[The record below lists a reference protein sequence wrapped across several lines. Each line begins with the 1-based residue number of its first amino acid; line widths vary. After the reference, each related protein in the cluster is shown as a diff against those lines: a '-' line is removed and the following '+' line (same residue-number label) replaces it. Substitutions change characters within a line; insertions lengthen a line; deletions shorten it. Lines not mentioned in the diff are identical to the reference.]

1 MAVLPGVF
9 GCSFDFAQDRLP
21 LRRTV
26 QVHLGTNTLR
36 LPGTRRKRLRCAW
49 HAHLCGLATA
59 IHEISGLNLFFSITA
74 EASLFA
80 EDIFMAAGSSP
91 PVDPKTVAQEVQKG
105 KSLEEVQRIFGIES
119 KSQVQDLY
127 VRGLRQ
133 LGEIPQFE
141 MPKAKKRSAAKVV
154 DMGYRR
160 SIGQSGSITLTRS
173 LLLEKLGFQKGDVF
187 QILRQGD
194 DLILRKVD

>member
-1 MAVLPGVF
+1 
-9 GCSFDFAQDRLP
+9 
-21 LRRTV
+21 
-26 QVHLGTNTLR
+26 
-36 LPGTRRKRLRCAW
+36 
-49 HAHLCGLATA
+49 
-59 IHEISGLNLFFSITA
+59 
-74 EASLFA
+74 
-80 EDIFMAAGSSP
+80 MAAGSSP

-141 MPKAKKRSAAKVV
+141 MPKAKNRSAAKVV

-187 QILRQGD
+187 QILRH
-194 DLILRKVD
+194 LIFLFTDTWYLLKDHPTINCETSLALW

>member
-1 MAVLPGVF
+1 
-9 GCSFDFAQDRLP
+9 
-21 LRRTV
+21 
-26 QVHLGTNTLR
+26 
-36 LPGTRRKRLRCAW
+36 
-49 HAHLCGLATA
+49 
-59 IHEISGLNLFFSITA
+59 
-74 EASLFA
+74 
-80 EDIFMAAGSSP
+80 MAAGGSP

-141 MPKAKKRSAAKVV
+141 MPKAKNRTAAKVV

>member
-1 MAVLPGVF
+1 MEE
-9 GCSFDFAQDRLP
+9 S
-21 LRRTV
+21 
-26 QVHLGTNTLR
+26 
-36 LPGTRRKRLRCAW
+36 
-49 HAHLCGLATA
+49 
-59 IHEISGLNLFFSITA
+59 S
-74 EASLFA
+74 
-80 EDIFMAAGSSP
+80 MAAASSP

-105 KSLEEVQRIFGIES
+105 KSLEEIQRIFGIKM

-141 MPKAKKRSAAKVV
+141 MPKAKGRSSTKIV
-154 DMGYRR
+154 DRGYRR

>member
-1 MAVLPGVF
+1 
-9 GCSFDFAQDRLP
+9 
-21 LRRTV
+21 
-26 QVHLGTNTLR
+26 
-36 LPGTRRKRLRCAW
+36 
-49 HAHLCGLATA
+49 
-59 IHEISGLNLFFSITA
+59 
-74 EASLFA
+74 
-80 EDIFMAAGSSP
+80 MAAGSSP
-91 PVDPKTVAQEVQKG
+91 PVDPKTVALEIQKG
-105 KSLEEVQRIFGIES
+105 KSLEEVQRIFGIKM

-127 VRGLRQ
+127 IRGLRQ

-141 MPKAKKRSAAKVV
+141 MPKAKNRSAAKIV

-194 DLILRKVD
+194 DLILRKVE